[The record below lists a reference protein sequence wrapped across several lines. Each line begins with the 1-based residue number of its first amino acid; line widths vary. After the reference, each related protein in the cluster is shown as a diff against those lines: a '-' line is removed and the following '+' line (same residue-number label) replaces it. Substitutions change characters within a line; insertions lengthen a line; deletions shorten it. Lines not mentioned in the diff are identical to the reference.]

1 MYFGLETRAPFLNK
15 NVFEFSKTIPDKY
28 IIDKGNSK
36 IILKNILK
44 KLVPNKLTDRPK
56 QGFLLPINEILKDNY
71 IKYKIDLLFNKEKIM
86 SQNILNYEFVSKL
99 WIKYKKGYYF
109 DQYLIWDLIV
119 FQKWL
124 DKNLNK
130 KLI

>member
-1 MYFGLETRAPFLNK
+1 M
-15 NVFEFSKTIPDKY
+15 
-28 IIDKGNSK
+28 
-36 IILKNILK
+36 
-44 KLVPNKLTDRPK
+44 PNKLTDRPK